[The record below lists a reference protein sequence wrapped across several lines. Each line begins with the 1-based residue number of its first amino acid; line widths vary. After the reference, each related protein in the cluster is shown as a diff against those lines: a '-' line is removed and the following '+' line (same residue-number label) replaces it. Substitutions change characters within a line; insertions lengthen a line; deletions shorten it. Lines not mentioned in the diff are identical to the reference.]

1 MNNFTKELEKIDKQ
15 VDELVIIY
23 NSKQNDAETLS
34 KKHLDQ
40 IQKIQTKLKPL
51 GSNKSEQKTGFFS
64 NMFSRGTSSNGGRY
78 SQKRKSVKRRSTKK
92 VGRKHK

>member
-1 MNNFTKELEKIDKQ
+1 MNNFTKELEKINLQ

-23 NSKQNDAETLS
+23 NNKQNASETLS
-34 KKHLDQ
+34 KKHLEQ
-40 IQKIQTKLKPL
+40 IQQIQDKLKPL

-78 SQKRKSVKRRSTKK
+78 SHKRRSVKRRSTKK